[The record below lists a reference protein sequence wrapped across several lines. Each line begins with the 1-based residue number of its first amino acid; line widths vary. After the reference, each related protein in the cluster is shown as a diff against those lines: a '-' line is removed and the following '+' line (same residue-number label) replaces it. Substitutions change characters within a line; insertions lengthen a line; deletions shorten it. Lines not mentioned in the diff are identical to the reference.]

1 MPSPSVHDRRIRW
14 ASDVVLA
21 VVLGA
26 LTIFA
31 TRHIEVDAS
40 SDRAVSWLAITCVV
54 VAAVGV
60 AFWRTLPWVGCGL
73 GLLATWTYTVGRF
86 PGGPIY
92 VLGALAIYGLA
103 VTLPRRRAY
112 ALAGAIGIAY
122 FATSLIARQA
132 VQWNDLLFF
141 VWPFVAVLVA
151 DVVRGQRERTAAE
164 EAQRI
169 DVARRAEVEASRR
182 RAEERLALARDLH
195 DSVAHAMA
203 TINVQAGVAAHVLGR
218 DQDQTA
224 EALESIRLASRDVL
238 DELRVM
244 LDVLREGEG
253 APRQPVADLAQ
264 LGGLV
269 ESSRRAGVDVE
280 VRHEAVDGV
289 PPPISAAAY
298 RVVQEGLTNVARHA
312 PGAHAVVVVSRPA
325 GTVLAVEVRDDGPG
339 DGTGSSA
346 PGAGVGLVGVRER
359 AAVTGGRYEIGPG
372 RQGGFML
379 RVVWDDP
386 ASDDSSSDDSSSD
399 DSASDHL
406 APGGAS

>member
-21 VVLGA
+21 VVLGT
-26 LTIFA
+26 LTLFA

-40 SDRAVSWLAITCVV
+40 SDRAVSWLAMTCVV

-60 AFWRTLPWVGCGL
+60 ALWRTLPWVGCGL

-86 PGGPIY
+86 PGGPVY

-112 ALAGAIGIAY
+112 ALAGAIGVAY

-269 ESSRRAGVDVE
+269 ESSRRAGVDVDVE

-325 GTVLAVEVRDDGPG
+325 GTVLAVEVRDDGSG

-379 RVVWDDP
+379 RVVWDD
-386 ASDDSSSDDSSSD
+386 SSSD

-406 APGGAS
+406 ASGGDS